1 MTVKA
6 YKKLSEICDYP
17 LHLGVTEAGGLLTGS
32 IKSSIGIGQL
42 LMDGIGDTIR
52 VSLSS
57 DPIDEIKAG
66 YEILK
71 SLGLSEPVTSP
82 TFTIIE
88 PYLIKDKKIYH
99 IDLYRIESRKELEV
113 LGIEEYSAENDCL
126 IFIEWPEKAEGFFSE
141 YDLKIRLSH
150 INEFSR
156 ELIIEKS

>member
-1 MTVKA
+1 MNFNKKIILNSLDDTAKIAKEIASELETYPKNKASIIFLEGDLGSGKTTLVK
-6 YKKLSEICDYP
+6 
-17 LHLGVTEAGGLLTGS
+17 
-32 IKSSIGIGQL
+32 
-42 LMDGIGDTIR
+42 
-52 VSLSS
+52 
-57 DPIDEIKAG
+57 
-66 YEILK
+66 EILK
-71 SLGLSEPVTSP
+71 SFGLSEPVTSP

-150 INEFSR
+150 INEISR

>member
-1 MTVKA
+1 MNFNKKIILNSLDDTAEIAKEIASKLEKYPKNKASIIFLEGDLGSGKTTLVK
-6 YKKLSEICDYP
+6 
-17 LHLGVTEAGGLLTGS
+17 
-32 IKSSIGIGQL
+32 
-42 LMDGIGDTIR
+42 
-52 VSLSS
+52 
-57 DPIDEIKAG
+57 
-66 YEILK
+66 EILK

-150 INEFSR
+150 INEISR